1 MRVLRRNL
9 MLPYLYRN
17 TVKIN
22 NIQPCKYTNSLY
34 MELLPYS
41 IIKFFI

>member
-1 MRVLRRNL
+1 MRVLRKNL
-9 MLPYLYRN
+9 MLLHLYRN

-22 NIQPCKYTNSLY
+22 NIQPCKYSNPLY